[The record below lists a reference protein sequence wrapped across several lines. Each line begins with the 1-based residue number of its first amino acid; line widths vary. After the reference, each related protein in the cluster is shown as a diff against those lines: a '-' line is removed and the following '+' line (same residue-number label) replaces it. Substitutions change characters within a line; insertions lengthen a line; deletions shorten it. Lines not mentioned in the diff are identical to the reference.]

1 MASYLC
7 LCNASEIKLSIYY
20 LGLLVLFSREK
31 SDTDLAY
38 LKNFIRF
45 TGIIL
50 CRDQDP
56 RLEVR
61 RL

>member
-1 MASYLC
+1 MF
-7 LCNASEIKLSIYY
+7 NISEIKLSIYY
-20 LGLLVLFSREK
+20 LGLIILFSREK

>member
-1 MASYLC
+1 MVSYLC
-7 LCNASEIKLSIYY
+7 MGNASEIKLSIYY

-38 LKNFIRF
+38 LNNFIRF

-50 CRDQDP
+50 RRDQDP
-56 RLEVR
+56 RLENR